1 VARDRGYLIGGGYLH
16 LFINETR
23 AASLETGERLA
34 LFLAPDEY
42 IFGVKPTD
50 YFELYALYSIDQ
62 VLQAGK
68 TYYYRLLIL
77 IRQQIRVH
85 YLHVSPDFTGI
96 QRVLCNLLSCRFNRG
111 PFCRRRGVASL
122 ATIFARRQ
130 H

>member
-1 VARDRGYLIGGGYLH
+1 MARDRGYLIGGGYLH
-16 LFINETR
+16 LFINGTR

-68 TYYYRLLIL
+68 TYYYRLLIEAPFVGGGAL
-77 IRQQIRVH
+77 PR
-85 YLHVSPDFTGI
+85 L
-96 QRVLCNLLSCRFNRG
+96 QRFLPEDNTN
-111 PFCRRRGVASL
+111 P
-122 ATIFARRQ
+122 
-130 H
+130 